1 MELKKINKVRSIK
14 LPKKLID
21 TIDIVEIKPKAKTK
35 TNLKNDP
42 PVSIIKPQI
51 KENNTLVII
60 ETGPFLIQ
68 L

>member
-1 MELKKINKVRSIK
+1 MEFKKIYKVRSIK

-21 TIDIVEIKPKAKTK
+21 TIDIVEIKTKAKTK

-42 PVSIIKPQI
+42 PVSIIKPPI

>member
-1 MELKKINKVRSIK
+1 MELKKFNKVRSIK

-21 TIDIVEIKPKAKTK
+21 TIDIVEIKPKVKTK
-35 TNLKNDP
+35 ANLKTD
-42 PVSIIKPQI
+42 PVSIIKPPI

>member
-1 MELKKINKVRSIK
+1 MELKKVNKVRSIK

-42 PVSIIKPQI
+42 ISIIKPSI

>member
-1 MELKKINKVRSIK
+1 MELKKVNKVRSIK

-21 TIDIVEIKPKAKTK
+21 TIDIVEIKPKVKTK
-35 TNLKNDP
+35 TNLKND

-51 KENNTLVII
+51 KENSTLVII

>member
-1 MELKKINKVRSIK
+1 MEFKKIYKVRSIK

-21 TIDIVEIKPKAKTK
+21 TIDIVEIKPKVKTK
-35 TNLKNDP
+35 ANLKID

>member
-21 TIDIVEIKPKAKTK
+21 TIDIVEIKPKVKTK

-42 PVSIIKPQI
+42 ISIIKPLI

>member
-21 TIDIVEIKPKAKTK
+21 TIDIVEIKPKVKTK

-42 PVSIIKPQI
+42 ISIIKPPI

>member
-35 TNLKNDP
+35 TNLKID
-42 PVSIIKPQI
+42 PVSIIKTQI

>member
-1 MELKKINKVRSIK
+1 MEFKKIYKVRSIK

-21 TIDIVEIKPKAKTK
+21 TIDIVEIKPKVKTK
-35 TNLKNDP
+35 TNLKND

>member
-21 TIDIVEIKPKAKTK
+21 TIDIVEIKPKVKTK
-35 TNLKNDP
+35 TNLKND

>member
-1 MELKKINKVRSIK
+1 MEFKKIYKVRSIK

-35 TNLKNDP
+35 TNLKID
-42 PVSIIKPQI
+42 PVSIIKTQI

>member
-21 TIDIVEIKPKAKTK
+21 TIDIVEIKPKVKTK

-42 PVSIIKPQI
+42 ISIIKPQV

>member
-35 TNLKNDP
+35 TNLKID

>member
-42 PVSIIKPQI
+42 ISIIKPQI

>member
-21 TIDIVEIKPKAKTK
+21 IIDIVEIKPKVKTK

-42 PVSIIKPQI
+42 ISIIKPQI